1 MNIEDFINQA
11 DGVFNNEGAPC
22 DFGCSQRSVPTM
34 IKYIK
39 KHLSPYPYCVVADWK
54 WIDMNASE
62 KTRESLD
69 SYGLK
74 PSALLARRVITDER
88 MRPFES
94 VRTTLLQ
101 GFHKNCIFL
110 TRNTAYILSGP
121 GTRVSID
128 TRVFTSI
135 FG

>member
-1 MNIEDFINQA
+1 MNIEAFINQA
-11 DGVFNNEGAPC
+11 AGVFNNEGTPC

-34 IKYIK
+34 IEYIK

-54 WIDMNASE
+54 WIDMNASQE
-62 KTRESLD
+62 IRESLGN
-69 SYGLK
+69 YGFK

-88 MRPFES
+88 MRPFKS

-121 GTRVSID
+121 GTRVSVD
-128 TRVFTSI
+128 SRVFTCI